1 MMAIDAR
8 NELMRAASVRYR
20 KAVKKEKGQI
30 LDEVCA
36 NSGLTRKHAIRL
48 LRNPPKPRSKGS
60 RSRAKIY
67 GELELAAL
75 QRLWPVS
82 GYLSARR
89 LVAALANLIDA
100 CARHGEWVPD
110 EKIKNKLLS
119 MSASTCDRLLKPL
132 RRTNPERGLSLT
144 RRGEHLKAQVAVR
157 IGTDWDDAIPG
168 FVEADLV
175 AHCGPTSEGTF
186 LNTLNLTDIA
196 TGWTEP
202 VGLKGKGR
210 IETVNGVGL
219 AERRLP
225 FKLKGIDTDN
235 GSEFINYHLQTFCL
249 ERGICFTRSRPYV
262 KNDGCHVEQKNGAIV
277 RKHVGYRRLETE
289 EDLRKLKDLYGIL
302 RLLVNFFEPS
312 AKLTRTKTE
321 EGKTKKVYDTPKTPY
336 QRVTES
342 EHVDPES
349 KSKLRE
355 TYLALN
361 PVALRRQLLVIK
373 RELMEEDLKR
383 PFLGLETDE

>member
-1 MMAIDAR
+1 MAIDAR
-8 NELMRAASVRYR
+8 NELMRAASVRYQ

-48 LRNPPKPRSKGS
+48 LRNTPKPRSKGS

-289 EDLRKLKDLYGIL
+289 EDLRKLKDLYGML

-361 PVALRRQLLVIK
+361 PVALRRQQLVIK